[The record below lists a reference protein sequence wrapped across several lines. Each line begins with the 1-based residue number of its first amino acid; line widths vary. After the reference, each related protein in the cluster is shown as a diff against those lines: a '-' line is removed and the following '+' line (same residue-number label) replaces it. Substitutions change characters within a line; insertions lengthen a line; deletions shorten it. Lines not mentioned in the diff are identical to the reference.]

1 MSYLGTRIRF
11 NGNHLTSVDGLTILS
26 HNPYATP
33 KRKIH
38 IGEIARTHKSK
49 AHSGFFSERL
59 ITVRVNIVQSTRALL
74 EQALD
79 SLHAL
84 LQTVEGELIVE
95 QGGADRRYYAT
106 MSDIQFLQ
114 EGGSYAELNIIFVC
128 SDRFGYATA
137 ATTVVSLTGVTA
149 GTRSDQYN
157 WQGSAEWQLPIITL
171 TYTAISG
178 GTDKTVTLG
187 NNANG
192 QTLSVNR
199 DWATSDVLIVN
210 CFNNTVK
217 VNGTDVDFSGAFPE
231 FAPGTGSLAY
241 ADDFTTRTFN
251 YNVVYYKRY
260 V

>member
-1 MSYLGTRIRF
+1 
-11 NGNHLTSVDGLTILS
+11 
-26 HNPYATP
+26 
-33 KRKIH
+33 
-38 IGEIARTHKSK
+38 
-49 AHSGFFSERL
+49 
-59 ITVRVNIVQSTRALL
+59 VQSSRALL

-79 SLHAL
+79 SLHAI
-84 LQTVEGELIVE
+84 LQGVEGELIVE

-114 EGGSYAELNIIFVC
+114 EGGTYAELNIVFTC

-137 ATTVVSLTGVTA
+137 ATTIVNLTGVTA

-157 WQGSAEWQLPIITL
+157 WQGSAEWQLPIITI

-178 GTDKTVTLG
+178 GSDKEVSLG

-192 QTLSVNR
+192 QTLHVGR
-199 DWATSDVLIVN
+199 DWTSSDVLIVN
-210 CFNNTVK
+210 CFDNTVK
-217 VNGTDVDFSGAFPE
+217 VNGTSVDFWGAFPE
-231 FAPGTGSLAY
+231 FAPGTGTLQY
-241 ADDFTTRTFN
+241 ADEFTTRTFN